1 MRAVVVTPRK
11 PGSGRLME
19 VAAPQAQPGE
29 VLVRVQEVGL
39 DGTDAEILEGQ
50 YGEAPPGDNYLII
63 GHESLGQVEEVADRA
78 GGLSSGDWVVAIVRR
93 PDPVP
98 SSNCAAGEMDMCL
111 NGQYTECGIK

>member
-19 VAAPQAQPGE
+19 VADPMAQPDE

-50 YGEAPPGDNYLII
+50 YGEAPP
-63 GHESLGQVEEVADRA
+63 
-78 GGLSSGDWVVAIVRR
+78 RR
-93 PDPVP
+93 
-98 SSNCAAGEMDMCL
+98 
-111 NGQYTECGIK
+111 